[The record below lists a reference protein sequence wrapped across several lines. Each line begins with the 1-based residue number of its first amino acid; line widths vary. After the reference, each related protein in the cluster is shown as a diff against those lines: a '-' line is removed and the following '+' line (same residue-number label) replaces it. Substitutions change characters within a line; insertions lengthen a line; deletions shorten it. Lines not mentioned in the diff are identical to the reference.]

1 MATLFRCSKY
11 ILRRSTS
18 IIPRRFE
25 QHSVEKEPFKTTV
38 TFITDIKEKDG
49 MKSYPPYVTSYSSQG
64 FNIKGIKVVGSVAI
78 LPTIFYHW
86 RIKRPE
92 DITAESLSLFTIMEP
107 PIEIVVV
114 GTGDKLFRLDPKLH
128 SYMRKQH
135 NILLEV
141 QATANASATFNFLLE
156 ETRLVGAVLIPP
168 TSTDEP

>member
-1 MATLFRCSKY
+1 MKTKETAFVLKFQDGDSFSMLKIY
-11 ILRRSTS
+11 S
-18 IIPRRFE
+18 
-25 QHSVEKEPFKTTV
+25 EK
-38 TFITDIKEKDG
+38 I
-49 MKSYPPYVTSYSSQG
+49 
-64 FNIKGIKVVGSVAI
+64 NID
-78 LPTIFYHW
+78 
-86 RIKRPE
+86 IKRPE

-168 TSTDEP
+168 TSTDEL

>member
-1 MATLFRCSKY
+1 MKTKEIAFVLKFQDGDSFSMLKIYSEKINIDLYLVFTEFPDDLSNTV
-11 ILRRSTS
+11 LRKN
-18 IIPRRFE
+18 PLK
-25 QHSVEKEPFKTTV
+25 QQLH
-38 TFITDIKEKDG
+38 
-49 MKSYPPYVTSYSSQG
+49 SSQ
-64 FNIKGIKVVGSVAI
+64 I
-78 LPTIFYHW
+78 LK
-86 RIKRPE
+86 RKMIKRPE
-92 DITAESLSLFTIMEP
+92 DIIAESLSLFTIMEP